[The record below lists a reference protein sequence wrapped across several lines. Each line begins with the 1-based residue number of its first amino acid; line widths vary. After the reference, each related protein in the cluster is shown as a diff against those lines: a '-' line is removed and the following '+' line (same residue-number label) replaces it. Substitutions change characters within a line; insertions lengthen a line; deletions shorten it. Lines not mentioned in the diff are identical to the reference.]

1 MVTDNIIYGN
11 VAAFDRNARMTE
23 AEYNAELTPIL
34 VWRLIE
40 VQSSLILLRQDDS
53 DSIRT

>member
-34 VWRLIE
+34 VCG
-40 VQSSLILLRQDDS
+40 V
-53 DSIRT
+53 